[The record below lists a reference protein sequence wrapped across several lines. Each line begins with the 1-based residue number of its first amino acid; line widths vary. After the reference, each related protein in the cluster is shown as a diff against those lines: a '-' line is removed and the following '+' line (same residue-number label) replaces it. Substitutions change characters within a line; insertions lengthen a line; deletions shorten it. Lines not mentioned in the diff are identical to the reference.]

1 MSVLEDPASATTAR
15 QSPRQ
20 LLVFADDWGRHP
32 SSCQHLVRQ
41 LLPQL
46 PTLWINTIGTRKP
59 RLDLAT
65 LRRGWEKLQAW
76 GKRGQGAGDRG
87 QPEVS
92 SASPGATGV
101 SPVLGSGNSANLV
114 PNATSR
120 LFITGDPA
128 SKLRVVSPLMWP
140 YFTRAHDRWLNRR
153 LLTRAITPLLTN
165 AAHTTAITTLP
176 ITADLVGALPCA
188 KWIYYCVDDFS
199 QWPGLDGQTLE
210 QMERDLVAR
219 VDGVVAASAVLQDR
233 LRSLGRSEVPL
244 LTHGV
249 DLEHWQSA
257 GASGAE
263 LWPELPRP
271 WIVFWGLIDRR
282 LDVAW
287 LKALGEQLQQG
298 TILLVGPTQDP
309 DPQLAELPRVTLRPA
324 LAFDELPVLARE
336 ASVLVMPYADLPVT
350 RAMQPLKLLEYL
362 ATGKPVV
369 VRDLPAVAEWRDAL
383 DACNDGGDFVQTTLA
398 RLEIGLPGAQE
409 HARAR
414 LAEHSW
420 RAKASELLRWL

>member
-1 MSVLEDPASATTAR
+1 MSVLEDQPSVAPQES
-15 QSPRQ
+15 SPRQ

-32 SSCQHLVRQ
+32 SSCQHLVRR

-76 GKRGQGAGDRG
+76 RKRGEGRRDRG
-87 QPEVS
+87 QPAGAG
-92 SASPGATGV
+92 ASPGATGV
-101 SPVLGSGNSANLV
+101 TAE
-114 PNATSR
+114 R
-120 LFITGDPA
+120 L
-128 SKLRVVSPLMWP
+128 SHLRVVSPLMWP
-140 YFTRAHDRWLNRR
+140 YFTRTHDRWLNRR
-153 LLTRAITPLLTN
+153 LLTRVIAPLLAD

-176 ITADLVGALPCA
+176 ITADLVGALPVQ

-210 QMERDLVAR
+210 QMERALVAR
-219 VDGVVAASAVLQDR
+219 VDGVVAASAVLQAR

-249 DLEHWQSA
+249 DLEHWQSSA
-257 GASGAE
+257 ASNAE

-282 LDVAW
+282 LDVTW
-287 LKALGEQLQQG
+287 LKALGEQLQRG

-309 DPQLAELPRVTLRPA
+309 DPQLAELPRVALRPA
-324 LAFDELPVLARE
+324 LAFDELPALARE

-369 VRDLPAVAEWRDAL
+369 VRELPAVAEWRDAL
-383 DACNDGGDFVQTTLA
+383 DACNDADLFVQTTLA
-398 RLEIGLPGAQE
+398 RLGTSLPSTQE

-414 LAEHSW
+414 LADHSW
-420 RAKASELLRWL
+420 RAKARELLRWL